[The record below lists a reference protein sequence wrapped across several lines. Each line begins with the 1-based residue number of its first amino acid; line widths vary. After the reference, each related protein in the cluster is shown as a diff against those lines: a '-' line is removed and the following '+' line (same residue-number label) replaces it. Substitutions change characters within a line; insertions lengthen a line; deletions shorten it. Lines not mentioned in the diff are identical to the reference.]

1 MASIQVLAII
11 HKFLSAA
18 RIKRLYKTIVLLS
31 TYFLMHISLAFPF
44 KLKYWMEKLS
54 IPDNKMAKEL
64 IDWELRSK
72 QWLKQ

>member
-31 TYFLMHISLAFPF
+31 TYFLMHISLACPF
-44 KLKYWMEKLS
+44 KLK
-54 IPDNKMAKEL
+54 
-64 IDWELRSK
+64 
-72 QWLKQ
+72 